1 MDGEDGNGY
10 FRGFQFVYI
19 YNNCDFP
26 LFSVIQ
32 QLTFTLQMTA
42 EVDTRFSTPYLCKRF
57 AMLWSAKV
65 EHPFLRGLSRPMIK
79 LRHLSPLE
87 KDLESL
93 ISDFM
98 ELAEQNANEREERVL
113 VHILSELHRND
124 DSNVA
129 MRLMSS
135 EYKNI
140 KLKDNSRN
148 PL

>member
-1 MDGEDGNGY
+1 
-10 FRGFQFVYI
+10 
-19 YNNCDFP
+19 
-26 LFSVIQ
+26 
-32 QLTFTLQMTA
+32 
-42 EVDTRFSTPYLCKRF
+42 
-57 AMLWSAKV
+57 
-65 EHPFLRGLSRPMIK
+65 MIK